1 MAEHAA
7 LESFVR
13 ETLGCGCPAEVLR
26 DIRVEPPSDRCDG
39 ALRVGGRLLVLFLRL
54 ASTDQCRHRLPGVLE
69 HGRARRDAE
78 GFNRIRYVVFT
89 ADEAVIREAQA
100 LFERALEGDGRTH
113 LHCLP
118 AGAHPL

>member
-26 DIRVEPPSDRCDG
+26 DISVEPPSAECDG
-39 ALRVGGRLLVLFLRL
+39 ALRVGERLLVLFLRL
-54 ASTDQCRHRLPGVLE
+54 ASPDQCRQRLPGVLE

-89 ADEAVIREAQA
+89 ADEAVIHEAQT
-100 LFERALEGDGRTH
+100 LFAMALEGDVRAH

-118 AGAHPL
+118 PGAKPL